1 MDNRFKWQQQRGGYM
16 EPPNY
21 GGPPHIPR
29 STYQVPYK
37 NYKRNHNNYGYNK
50 HPPIG
55 PGGGNIYYKPPPPQ
69 QQQQQQQQLPQHAR
83 GVDGVGLSQV
93 PLPEPGSSSSGSDVV
108 ALIVENNTL
117 KKMIVLHLDLMH
129 TQNES
134 LMEKDKKLEDQN
146 GRIKTLLSQNQ
157 ELMQQIAKL
166 SQTIEDLRKEF
177 RRHIKRSANEIDEQ
191 PKAKYQ
197 CCADKHTQTIEFLQ
211 QEALQQGYSTHA
223 THSNQTQNV
232 LVTSVTD
239 LPPRTPV
246 VENNKSR
253 NEFNGGKKV
262 RTFFLHRVHQEE
274 EEQQQE
280 EEEQQQEEE
289 KQQEEQIQIDDFH
302 SQLEIVEEEQL
313 EHEEHEEHME
323 HAHHEQH
330 DELEE
335 HELQDQHEEHE
346 LQEQH
351 EEEEEEEQVEEEQVE
366 EEEVEME
373 MEIDEEQ
380 EHVDIETPEAHDME
394 IGNETIIGAEEELGA
409 EEVTVDDNNYNG
421 HIYEEVIEMGSEIVN
436 NGDIDMGM
444 DVSQQEL
451 QEDLLRQLQDT
462 AHAKPHKKV
471 SSIIKNE
478 LKYLNCSEDI
488 VNKCFQSKKCDEPT
502 LPVAVTKTTKSLLKV
517 EKNEK
522 KVEQQLKEEKAEE
535 VNAEKEAEREQIK
548 EQQEKK
554 EHDEKED
561 KCEKKEDT
569 THISYVK
576 EEIEEKTISVMSQ
589 KVRLHS
595 ATVKTAANHRITKSH
610 VETTKKERIVKLKNL
625 PVKGPNTAAKTT
637 TQSTASEKEG
647 MSDAILEQDTENM
660 AQQRKKRKQQHEQ
673 KHTQKQEGELKLTME
688 LEVIKK
694 KLMQSLDESY
704 PESKS
709 EKQSMENERK
719 TPREGKDQRLPKQ
732 LKQKQQQHQP
742 EANQEDQKQPKQLK
756 QKQQHQLEANH
767 QATESQVKSASSA
780 DKLKNNQATGT
791 ANTPYT
797 KHQEA
802 TLGTFTEED
811 EEAWMNQLNMKRIQP
826 KDPALLQKQKQE
838 AEQKEKLERERKEK
852 LERERKEKLE
862 REQKEKLE
870 REQKENLEREQKL
883 RLEREKLK
891 RKVNDSPIEP
901 QLEKEKPIEQ
911 ERSKTP
917 RGSKELK
924 QSKQQQQQEE
934 KEDPNIEEETKR
946 KLHEHLQKQQQRL
959 QSQQQPLPLVRLK
972 KSQMQNTSLI
982 YPPIAQTS
990 ATITPAPSP
999 TNATSPSLTL
1009 SSSSS
1014 NNKRAAT
1021 AGVATVPAPA
1031 TTSIQTPLTPQSISS
1046 VSSGSNSSNTNNNK
1060 STIIKKPRSNS
1071 RFLTSL
1077 EPYTTRSWE
1086 DQEFHCDNEFFLEE
1100 ADELLADNPSLEI
1113 PKWKV
1118 IRKHP
1123 SDDKHD
1129 TEPLSDSEF
1138 VRRHEKYVRDEI
1150 ERKKRDARYI
1160 REQMRSEALRVRHNQ
1175 DEVLVPLEPLPIST
1189 FYPLPEDIEAIN
1201 YVTEVPVQAFGEN
1214 VVNLQAEPSESE
1226 PNFTL
1231 PWLEAVHGETA
1242 IARLR
1247 AEAMPVATL
1256 ASKKLPTSAAE
1267 ARHQEMNSS
1276 YVFLKRRKRQ
1286 RRR

>member
-274 EEQQQE
+274 EEQQQ
-280 EEEQQQEEE
+280 
-289 KQQEEQIQIDDFH
+289 
-302 SQLEIVEEEQL
+302 
-313 EHEEHEEHME
+313 
-323 HAHHEQH
+323 
-330 DELEE
+330 
-335 HELQDQHEEHE
+335 
-346 LQEQH
+346 
-351 EEEEEEEQVEEEQVE
+351 EEEEQVEEEQVE